1 MDPAQAEHLM
11 ETLGGIKAKI
21 LGWTTQDQAQ
31 SKEEDHVGH
40 QETLTATKNDRA
52 HAQKVLYLNDQ
63 AEHLIRKLQ
72 ETNEKQGKMI
82 ASLQKIFWEI
92 QAQSSSK
99 KSSQFQETPIL
110 SPQLSRSPVIEAE
123 DQNDLDAELQET
135 PILTPPTPVS
145 RGAASRIIILSHP
158 SETPS
163 DLSIQ
168 AQNTLDRISKLLSP
182 TSTLARGK
190 DELGSSA
197 LEPAAQETPIP
208 KSKDQNHLSSDPET
222 LGILQ
227 AKIASLEDAIH
238 SKSRQISEMEQDHE
252 ETVRLMSEQ
261 LENAHSR
268 FSPKS
273 MSSTEA
279 RDLHLECLEDKNI
292 ELNKL
297 ILQNIEKAEMMQI
310 TQENHIKELEDEV
323 ETLRVKNMEM
333 IRLEKELTE
342 REVRHMEINEQVAK
356 YKEWIKGHV
365 LTYLIEET
373 AGLKYKVASYENA
386 VKTLKDELKDV
397 IQRKRCIQTPLRLE
411 ESEIKSEMTDKK
423 EV

>member
-21 LGWTTQDQAQ
+21 LGWTTPNQALLGEGDRM
-31 SKEEDHVGH
+31 KN
-40 QETLTATKNDRA
+40 QEMIETTKIEGSQ
-52 HAQKVLYLNDQ
+52 AQKVLYLNDT
-63 AEHLIRKLQ
+63 AENLIRELQ
-72 ETNEKQGKMI
+72 ETNEKQRKMI
-82 ASLQKIFWEI
+82 SNLQQIFWEI
-92 QAQSSSK
+92 QAQSSSNI
-99 KSSQFQETPIL
+99 SPRVQETPIL
-110 SPQLSRSPVIEAE
+110 SSQLSQSPVIEAD
-123 DQNDLDAELQET
+123 DQDDSDAELQET

-168 AQNTLDRISKLLSP
+168 AHNTLDRISKLLSP
-182 TSTLARGK
+182 TSTLSRAK

-197 LEPAAQETPIP
+197 LEPVVQETPIP
-208 KSKDQNHLSSDPET
+208 RSQDHIRLSSNPET

-238 SKSRQISEMEQDHE
+238 SKSRQIYEMEQDHE
-252 ETVRLMSEQ
+252 ETIRLMSEQ

-268 FSPKS
+268 FSPKCL
-273 MSSTEA
+273 SSTEA
-279 RDLHLECLEDKNI
+279 RDLHLECLEDRNI

-297 ILQNIEKAEMMQI
+297 ILSNIEKAEMMQI

-323 ETLRVKNMEM
+323 ECLRVKNMEM

-365 LTYLIEET
+365 LTHLIEET
-373 AGLKYKVASYENA
+373 ADLKYKVASYENA

-397 IQRKRCIQTPLRLE
+397 IQRKRSSQNPVRLE
-411 ESEIKSEMTDKK
+411 ESEKKDEKADKK

>member
-31 SKEEDHVGH
+31 SKEDHVEH
-40 QETLTATKNDRA
+40 QETLDETKTEGFR
-52 HAQKVLYLNDQ
+52 AQKVRYLNGQ
-63 AEHLIRKLQ
+63 AENLIRELQ

-82 ASLQKIFWEI
+82 SNLQRIFWEI
-92 QAQSSSK
+92 QAQSSSNVHT
-99 KSSQFQETPIL
+99 QIQETPIL
-110 SPQLSRSPVIEAE
+110 SPQLSRSPVIKAE
-123 DQNDLDAELQET
+123 DQNDSDAELQET

-163 DLSIQ
+163 EFSTQ
-168 AQNTLDRISKLLSP
+168 AHNTLDRITKLLSP
-182 TSTLARGK
+182 TGTLSRAK

-197 LEPAAQETPIP
+197 SEPAVQETPIP
-208 KSKDQNHLSSDPET
+208 RSQDQNHFSLDPET

-268 FSPKS
+268 FSPKCL
-273 MSSTEA
+273 SSTEA
-279 RDLHLECLEDKNI
+279 RDLHLECLEDRNI

-333 IRLEKELTE
+333 IRLEKELTD

-365 LTYLIEET
+365 LTHLIEET
-373 AGLKYKVASYENA
+373 AGLKYKVSSYEAA
-386 VKTLKDELKDV
+386 VKTLKNELKDV
-397 IQRKRCIQTPLRLE
+397 IQRKRSSQWLLS
-411 ESEIKSEMTDKK
+411 SEKSEKK
-423 EV
+423 DE

>member
-31 SKEEDHVGH
+31 SRKEDHVER
-40 QETLTATKNDRA
+40 QETLKATKIEGSQ
-52 HAQKVLYLNDQ
+52 AQKVLYLNDQ
-63 AEHLIRKLQ
+63 AVNLIRELQ

-82 ASLQKIFWEI
+82 SNLQKIFWEI
-92 QAQSSSK
+92 QSQSSSNI
-99 KSSQFQETPIL
+99 SPPVQETPIL
-110 SPQLSRSPVIEAE
+110 SPQLTQSPVIKAE
-123 DQNDLDAELQET
+123 DQNDSDAELQET

-145 RGAASRIIILSHP
+145 KGAASRIIILSHP
-158 SETPS
+158 SEPPS
-163 DLSIQ
+163 DFSTRSRS
-168 AQNTLDRISKLLSP
+168 TLDRISKLLSP
-182 TSTLARGK
+182 TSTLSRAK
-190 DELGSSA
+190 DELDSSA
-197 LEPAAQETPIP
+197 LGPTVQETPIP
-208 KSKDQNHLSSDPET
+208 RSQTQNHLSFDPET

-238 SKSRQISEMEQDHE
+238 SKSRQISEMEQAHE

-268 FSPKS
+268 LSSES

-297 ILQNIEKAEMMQI
+297 ILRNIEKAEMMQI

-323 ETLRVKNMEM
+323 ETLRVKNMEI

-365 LTYLIEET
+365 LTHLIEET
-373 AGLKYKVASYENA
+373 AGLKYKVSSYEAA

-397 IQRKRCIQTPLRLE
+397 IQRKRSSQNPVRLE
-411 ESEIKSEMTDKK
+411 ESEGKNEKADK
-423 EV
+423 